1 MIRGERETQ
10 MEDFAKSDPEILTG
24 TLHGLLLF
32 DVAESIDLQ
41 QLRSL
46 IGTVVARREP
56 PFRHPAPD
64 YVRFERPPVTQ
75 QLGTRRILNNEVDA
89 RLRYFDY
96 GVASIALQIPFSVGW
111 KELIA
116 LAHGWM
122 WSPDLEERA
131 ADILRQALTQTSPA
145 LRKPYTEWISEEY
158 YVVQVDP
165 LIDQNGAA
173 LSADALLRSRGVEV
187 AQIVRGETQPLA
199 AGERQEVL
207 QSSMSYYPN
216 DLLVLGWVAA
226 FLYDTAPGAIATI
239 DLLEYANS
247 QLLEFR
253 YYDDVLTRVLSD
265 VYKQLEERHT
275 MWARWRLARQAE
287 TLNTIRLDFEELVE
301 RTENAIKFLS
311 DMFNAR
317 LYRLAASRIGVSDYR
332 TLVSEKLRTARD
344 LYQSMVNEF
353 HQGRA
358 FFLELMVVIILLIEI
373 AFLFLHP
380 QINGR

>member
-1 MIRGERETQ
+1 
-10 MEDFAKSDPEILTG
+10 MEDSAKSDTEVVAG

-46 IGTVVARREP
+46 IGTVVPRREP
-56 PFRHPAPD
+56 AFSRPAPD

-75 QLGTRRILNNEVDA
+75 HLGMQRILNSEVDT
-89 RLRYFDY
+89 RVRYFDY
-96 GVASIALQIPFSVGW
+96 GVASIELQIPFRVEW
-111 KELIA
+111 RALIA

-131 ADILRQALTQTSPA
+131 ADILRQALTQTSLA
-145 LRKPYTEWISEEY
+145 LRKPYASWISEEY

-165 LIDQNGAA
+165 FEDPSGITS
-173 LSADALLRSRGVEV
+173 SAEALLRDRGVEV

-199 AGERQEVL
+199 TSERLEVL

-226 FLYDTAPGAIATI
+226 FLYDTGPGAVATI
-239 DLLEYANS
+239 DLLEYANT

-265 VYKQLEERHT
+265 VYKQLEKKHT
-275 MWARWRLARQAE
+275 MWARWKLARQAE

-332 TLVSEKLRTARD
+332 TLVSDKLTTARD

-358 FFLELMVVIILLIEI
+358 FFLEVMVVIILLIEI
-373 AFLFLHP
+373 VFLIIHP
-380 QINGR
+380 QVNGR